1 LPLLLIFPANRF
13 VTAPRLVCVL
23 IVKEQ
28 SSLESHRAIVPL
40 PNYFGGHGSFG
51 LFVRRGAGVFRTIE
65 NMDCFNRAML
75 GL

>member
-28 SSLESHRAIVPL
+28 SSLESHRAIGRYRIIL
-40 PNYFGGHGSFG
+40 AARIIRIIRAERRWRFPNH
-51 LFVRRGAGVFRTIE
+51 
-65 NMDCFNRAML
+65 
-75 GL
+75 